1 MGIFDLLFG
10 GKDPDET
17 EDLTDLGM
25 EVYKSDT
32 QYNRLLDEV
41 TFSDEKEENQDGYT
55 YSDDWEA
62 WDDGW

>member
-32 QYNRLLDEV
+32 QYNRLLDEI

-55 YSDDWEA
+55 YSDDWEE